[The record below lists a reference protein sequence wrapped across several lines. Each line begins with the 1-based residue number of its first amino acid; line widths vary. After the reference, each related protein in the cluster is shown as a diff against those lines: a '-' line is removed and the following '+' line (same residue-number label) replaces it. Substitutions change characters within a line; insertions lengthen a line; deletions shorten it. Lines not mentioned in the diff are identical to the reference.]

1 MDGLIGLHDV
11 YQNHLELFFLM
22 IDLLL
27 DLLKFLDYFGVGL
40 SHVLPQFLQL
50 LAFLGVVFFCDFV
63 GI

>member
-27 DLLKFLDYFGVGL
+27 DLLEFLDYFGVGL
-40 SHVLPQFLQL
+40 SDVLPQFLQ
-50 LAFLGVVFFCDFV
+50 
-63 GI
+63 